1 MGSEA
6 RARVGFGALLFVVLL
21 SLEQVFATGEYA
33 GPAVLAATIA
43 TLVMMIFRRIGVPV
57 IASLAASVAGLVW
70 YLSIVFKAGESFYLL
85 PTPSAM
91 RGVMNM
97 ITRAYGHSQIDYA
110 PVPTR
115 PGYVVLIVIGFW
127 VMATLGEVATFRWRR
142 PLLGAIG
149 PLALFG
155 LVLVVGTNA
164 MGNLI
169 VPFFIIGL
177 LVFLGLESAHRLR
190 TWGQWVA
197 AWRDRRGV
205 EPESLTGSVARRM
218 GAACVLVALAAPLFL
233 PSIGQGIVAWRN
245 QVGNG
250 TFGNGRGGG
259 FAGSGSVDPL
269 VSIKSQF
276 LEQSDVELFRVTSEE
291 PLYWRLVTL
300 SEFDG
305 LAWTPAE
312 DPDFPAPNGAISSE
326 LLFPPSPAATQ
337 FVEQRFELTGLSGR
351 ALPAAYQPGA
361 VDIEGDAADDLEFD
375 PRTADLQLQNPI
387 EEGLTYS
394 VQSAVPQT
402 SYEVLN
408 AARPGALGGEYTETG
423 VVSPDVRDLLDDWTR
438 GADTP
443 FQQLLAIQTQLR
455 GYTYSTAVDNVATS
469 DYLRRFLLETKTG
482 YCQQFATAFT
492 VMARML
498 GMEARVSV
506 GFLPGETSPDAPNEY
521 IVRGTDAHAWP
532 EVYFE
537 DLGWISFEPTPRGET
552 TPPGYTIQA
561 GGTTSPG
568 VNLQSI
574 GNEARIAGQDPNQND
589 LSDVRGN
596 AAGATENVGGAG
608 SGRDQR
614 PSRWETAFQN
624 LLRAL
629 VVALIAFLFS
639 VPMLKEMRTKRRYAR
654 ADGARGRA
662 TAAFLDF
669 EDVAAEL
676 ASPRT
681 GSESAVAYARRISR
695 THRVPRPPAMRL
707 ARIFEAAQ
715 YAPQDIP
722 EQQVTEA
729 RRLARDLRRNLWSE
743 ATWWE
748 RASRL
753 FSPVRL
759 LGRTP

>member
-1 MGSEA
+1 M
-6 RARVGFGALLFVVLL
+6 
-21 SLEQVFATGEYA
+21 FATGEYA
-33 GPAVLAATIA
+33 GPAVLAATIGTA
-43 TLVMMIFRRIGVPV
+43 LMMLFRRFGTPIFV
-57 IASLAASVAGLVW
+57 SMWAAAAGLVW
-70 YLSIVFKAGESFYLL
+70 YLCVVFKAGLTFYLL
-85 PTPSAM
+85 PTPAAV
-91 RGVMNM
+91 RGIGDM
-97 ITRAYGHSQIDYA
+97 ISRAYSHSQIDYA

-115 PGYVVLIVIGFW
+115 PGYVVLIVVGFW
-127 VMATLGEVATFRWRR
+127 VMATIGEVATFRWRR
-142 PLLGAIG
+142 PLVGAIG

-177 LVFLGLESAHRLR
+177 LIFLGLESSHRLR

-197 AWRDRRGV
+197 AWRDRRAP
-205 EPESLTGSVARRM
+205 EPDALTGALARRM
-218 GAACVLVALAAPLFL
+218 GAACVVVALAAPLFL
-233 PSIGQGIVAWRN
+233 PSIGQGLLAWRN

-250 TFGNGRGGG
+250 TFGNGQGGG

-269 VSIKSQF
+269 VSIKTEF
-276 LEQSDVELFRVTSEE
+276 LEQSDLELFRVTSEE

-312 DPDFPAPNGAISSE
+312 DPDFPAPNGAISSD
-326 LLFPPSPAATQ
+326 LLFPPSPDATQ

-361 VDIEGDAADDLEFD
+361 VEIEGDAADDLEFD
-375 PRTADLQLQNPI
+375 PKTADLQLQTPI
-387 EEGLTYS
+387 EPGLTYT
-394 VQSAVPQT
+394 VQSSVPET
-402 SYEVLN
+402 SYEILN
-408 AARPGALGGEYTETG
+408 SAQPGSLGGEYTQTSL
-423 VVSPDVRDLLDDWTR
+423 VSPDVRDLLETWTR
-438 GADTP
+438 DARTP

-455 GYTYSTAVDNVATS
+455 GFEYSLAVDNVATS
-469 DYLRRFLLETKTG
+469 DYLRRFLLVTRSG

-552 TPPGYTIQA
+552 APPGYTIE
-561 GGTTSPG
+561 GGGQSTG

-574 GNEARIAGQDPNQND
+574 GNEVQDPTRGRNESD
-589 LSDVRGN
+589 LQDVRDPS
-596 AAGATENVGGAG
+596 GGAQG
-608 SGRDQR
+608 PAATGGERNQG
-614 PSRWETAFQN
+614 PSRWETAFAN

-629 VVALIAFLFS
+629 LVAGVAFLLT
-639 VPMLKEMRTKRRYAR
+639 VPLLKEARTRRRYAR
-654 ADGARGRA
+654 ADGNRDRA

-669 EDVAAEL
+669 QDVAAEL
-676 ASPRT
+676 ASPRS
-681 GSESAVAYARRISR
+681 GSESAVSYARRISR
-695 THRVPRPPAMRL
+695 THRVPRPTAMRL

-715 YAPQDIP
+715 YAPAEIP
-722 EQQVTEA
+722 EQQATEA

-759 LGRTP
+759 LGRTS

>member
-1 MGSEA
+1 
-6 RARVGFGALLFVVLL
+6 
-21 SLEQVFATGEYA
+21 
-33 GPAVLAATIA
+33 
-43 TLVMMIFRRIGVPV
+43 MMVFRRLGTPV
-57 IASLAASVAGLVW
+57 IVALVASVVALAW
-70 YLSIVFKAGESFYLL
+70 YVSVVFKAGQTFYLL
-85 PTPSAM
+85 PTPAAL
-91 RGVMNM
+91 RGVIDM
-97 ITRAYGHSQIDYA
+97 ISRAYGHSQIDYA

-127 VMATLGEVATFRWRR
+127 IMATIGEVATFRWRR
-142 PLLGAIG
+142 PLLAATG

-169 VPFFIIGL
+169 VPFFMIGL

-197 AWRDRRGV
+197 AWRDRRGP
-205 EPESLTGSVARRM
+205 EPEALTGSVARRM
-218 GAACVLVALAAPLFL
+218 GAACVVVALAAPLFL
-233 PSIGQGIVAWRN
+233 PSIGEGILAWRN

-276 LEQSDVELFRVTSEE
+276 LEQSDIELFRVTSQE

-312 DPDFPAPNGAISSE
+312 DPDFPAPNGAISSQ
-326 LLFPPSPAATQ
+326 LLFPPPLEQTE
-337 FVEQRFELTGLSGR
+337 FVEQRFEMTGLSGR

-361 VDIEGDAADDLEFD
+361 LEIEGDVADDLEFD
-375 PRTADLQLQNPI
+375 PRTADLQLQTAI
-387 EEGLTYS
+387 EPGLTYT

-402 SYEVLN
+402 NYEILDS
-408 AARPGALGGEYTETG
+408 AQPGALDGQYTETG
-423 VVSPDVRDLLDDWTR
+423 IVSPDVRDLLETWTR

-443 FQQLLAIQTQLR
+443 FQKLLAIQTQLR
-455 GYTYSTAVDNVATS
+455 AFEYSTAVDNVASS
-469 DYLRRFLLETKTG
+469 DYLRRFLLETKAG

-506 GFLPGETSPDAPNEY
+506 GFLPGETSPSEPNKY

-532 EVYFE
+532 EVYFQ
-537 DLGWISFEPTPRGET
+537 DLGWISFEPTPRAET
-552 TPPGYTIQA
+552 APPGYTVEGD
-561 GGTTSPG
+561 GGTG
-568 VNLQSI
+568 GAVNLQSI
-574 GNEARIAGQDPNQND
+574 GNEVQRPGQGRNESD

-596 AAGATENVGGAG
+596 PAGATEDVQPAGGNADRG
-608 SGRDQR
+608 
-614 PSRWETAFQN
+614 PSRWETAFEN

-629 VVALIAFLFS
+629 VITAFVLLLA
-639 VPMLKEMRTKRRYAR
+639 VPLLKEARTRRRYAR
-654 ADGARGRA
+654 ANGARGRA

-669 EDVAAEL
+669 EDVAADL
-676 ASPRT
+676 ASPRN
-681 GSESAVAYARRISR
+681 GSESAVAYAHRISR

-715 YAPQDIP
+715 YAPEEIP

-729 RRLARDLRRNLWSE
+729 RRLARDLRRSLWSE

-753 FSPVRL
+753 FSPFRL
-759 LGRTP
+759 LGRAS

>member
-6 RARVGFGALLFVVLL
+6 RARLGFGALLFIVLL

-33 GPAVLAATIA
+33 GPAVLAASIA
-43 TLVMMIFRRIGVPV
+43 TLLMMVFRRFGTPV
-57 IASLAASVAGLVW
+57 IASLAASVIALVW
-70 YLSIVFKAGESFYLL
+70 YVSVVFRASETFYLF
-85 PTPSAM
+85 PTPSAI
-91 RGVMNM
+91 RGVLNM
-97 ITRAYGHSQIDYA
+97 ISRAYGHSQIDYA

-115 PGYVVLIVIGFW
+115 PGYVVLIVVGFW
-127 VMATLGEVATFRWRR
+127 IMATVGEVSTFRWRR
-142 PLLGAIG
+142 PLLAAIG

-155 LVLVVGTNA
+155 LILVVGTNA

-169 VPFFIIGL
+169 VPFFLVGL

-197 AWRDRRGV
+197 AWRDRRGA

-233 PSIGQGIVAWRN
+233 PSIGQGILAWRN

-259 FAGSGSVDPL
+259 FAGSASVDPL

-276 LEQSDVELFRVTSEE
+276 LEQSDIELFRVTSEE

-305 LAWTPAE
+305 LAWTQTE
-312 DPDFPAPNGAISSE
+312 DPDFPAPNGAISSQ
-326 LLFPPSPAATQ
+326 LLFPPSPAQTD
-337 FVEQRFELTGLSGR
+337 FVEQRFEMTGLSGR

-361 VDIEGDAADDLEFD
+361 LEIAGDAADDLEFD
-375 PRTADLQLQNPI
+375 PRTADLQLQTQI
-387 EEGLTYS
+387 EPGLTYT
-394 VQSAVPQT
+394 VQSAVPET
-402 SYEVLN
+402 SYEILN
-408 AARPGALGGEYTETG
+408 TAQPGDLDGEYTDTAI
-423 VVSPDVRDLLDDWTR
+423 VSPDVRDLLERWTR
-438 GADTP
+438 DAETP
-443 FQQLLAIQTQLR
+443 FQKLLAIQTQLR
-455 GYTYSTAVDNVATS
+455 GFTYSTAVDNIATS
-469 DYLRRFLLETKTG
+469 DYLRQFLLETKAG

-492 VMARML
+492 VMARLL

-506 GFLPGETSPDAPNEY
+506 GFLPGETSTAEPNNY

-552 TPPGYTIQA
+552 APPGYTIEGGEPSA
-561 GGTTSPG
+561 GG

-574 GNEARIAGQDPNQND
+574 GNEVQQPGRGRNASD
-589 LSDVRGN
+589 LQDVRDPAGGAGGGN
-596 AAGATENVGGAG
+596 AAGPT
-608 SGRDQR
+608 RDR
-614 PSRWETAFQN
+614 GPSRWETAFEN
-624 LLRAL
+624 LLRAV
-629 VVALIAFLFS
+629 VVAAFVFLLA
-639 VPMLKEMRTKRRYAR
+639 VPLLKEVRTRRRYAR
-654 ADGARGRA
+654 ANGSRGRA

-676 ASPRT
+676 ASPRH

-695 THRVPRPPAMRL
+695 SHRVPRPPAMRL

-715 YAPQDIP
+715 YAPGEIP

-729 RRLARDLRRNLWSE
+729 RRLARDLRRSLWSE

-753 FSPVRL
+753 FSPIRL
-759 LGRTP
+759 LGRTS